1 MANTSVKYS
10 DFNTQFAQHPV
21 SNDLAPITDF
31 NDVSRSVKSL
41 ILTNKYERLLNPRIG
56 SNIRNLLFEPMD
68 GSTAA
73 VLQSYIRETIEN
85 YEPRA
90 LLQDVAVIP
99 DFEHQTYNVTITFFV
114 TFSQELITLPLFLRR
129 IR

>member
-1 MANTSVKYS
+1 MATPYRYS

-21 SNDLAPITDF
+21 SGDLARITDF
-31 NDVSRSVKSL
+31 NDVSRSIRSL
-41 ILTNKYERLLNPRIG
+41 ILTDKYERLLEPRIG
-56 SNIRNLLFEPMD
+56 SNIRRVLFEPMD
-68 GSTAA
+68 GATTA

-90 LLQDVAVIP
+90 TLQDVAVIP
-99 DFEHQTYNVTITFFV
+99 DYEHQTYNVTITFFV
-114 TFSQELITLPLFLRR
+114 TFSEQAITLNFFLNR